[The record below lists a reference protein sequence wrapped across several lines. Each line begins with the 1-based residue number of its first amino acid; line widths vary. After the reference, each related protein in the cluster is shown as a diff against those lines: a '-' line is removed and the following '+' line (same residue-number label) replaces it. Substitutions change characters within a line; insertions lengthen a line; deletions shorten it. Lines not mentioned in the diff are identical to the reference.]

1 MGNRSSETRP
11 FKCVVMDKVTAQL
24 YACTF
29 SVCMCEFSPADV
41 YTTKT
46 KGDKEQLSPL
56 SYLRSHPSELDLTL
70 EDRRGPV
77 VHSLT
82 LDGSKAPLL
91 CSGSQ
96 RSGWTHQ
103 AYCKWFDWPLPAG
116 AGSQGGLLRVSA
128 PAGEPEIRL
137 SHEKCPLRSCE
148 VDQGSAGANT
158 AKCPGMAQIRQV
170 GSEDEGRKGS
180 ICWKGTAGMV
190 YYWITN
196 RDEVP
201 AKQTDLK
208 PAFRLCRNSINM
220 LVQMLPQQKAH
231 GWSHEIEVLVTVY
244 WLACGASYR
253 VIDACCILHNIC
265 VAAGDILE
273 VEEDEEGPGPDDS
286 EDDTGNG
293 EVNERELSGNS
304 VRGRLF
310 YPAFCS

>member
-1 MGNRSSETRP
+1 MYFIITSTPFFLPPSLMGNRSSETQP

-103 AYCKWFDWPLPAG
+103 AYCKVWDPVVPSFSLEQASVFMT
-116 AGSQGGLLRVSA
+116 AFVSCD
-128 PAGEPEIRL
+128 P
-137 SHEKCPLRSCE
+137 SDC
-148 VDQGSAGANT
+148 
-158 AKCPGMAQIRQV
+158 
-170 GSEDEGRKGS
+170 
-180 ICWKGTAGMV
+180 
-190 YYWITN
+190 
-196 RDEVP
+196 
-201 AKQTDLK
+201 
-208 PAFRLCRNSINM
+208 LC
-220 LVQMLPQQKAH
+220 
-231 GWSHEIEVLVTVY
+231 
-244 WLACGASYR
+244 
-253 VIDACCILHNIC
+253 
-265 VAAGDILE
+265 
-273 VEEDEEGPGPDDS
+273 DS
-286 EDDTGNG
+286 MP
-293 EVNERELSGNS
+293 V
-304 VRGRLF
+304 
-310 YPAFCS
+310 